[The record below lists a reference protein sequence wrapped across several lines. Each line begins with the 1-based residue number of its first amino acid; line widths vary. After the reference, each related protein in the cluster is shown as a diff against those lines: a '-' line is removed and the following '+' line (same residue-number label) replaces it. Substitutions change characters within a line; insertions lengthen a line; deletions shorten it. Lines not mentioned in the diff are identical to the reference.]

1 MILGRTKY
9 MIIMMDAWVR
19 DFFTSAMVK
28 ANLKAAPLLLI
39 EILGHKPG
47 L

>member
-19 DFFTSAMVK
+19 DFLTSTMVK
-28 ANLKAAPLLLI
+28 GI
-39 EILGHKPG
+39 
-47 L
+47 